1 MSDCRSIGS
10 KYQPSSQSRK
20 ISIGVMVD
28 SVAKKMSGAAKE
40 DEVAVLTERTNLNV
54 ENSIE
59 VKNKGQR
66 VAAPV
71 KGKPIEA
78 EAPEQERSPWIT
90 TRSLHQQSSFP
101 ETFFRAEQPAT
112 SGRQN
117 KLNGQK
123 NAPATHSVQF
133 CTNKTSILESDS
145 GKKQFDGIT
154 YKRKG
159 TKDGGTETVKEFSF
173 AAGQED
179 HVSDKADKTETQ
191 TETLRLKLWEI
202 LGNISSP
209 KSQHSN
215 SQSHEVGANNLKPGQ
230 NFDQKGG
237 EVVRPRQNSDTIET
251 DSEDPDHT
259 IRRPVTRSLTQ
270 KRVSPK
276 VQVKRTKCGPSS
288 GYIQKNQEKNIFSFK
303 EGWSRR
309 VNGSA
314 NGGSSK
320 PMRKKSDKKSTKI
333 EPRKILFPEKDTSD
347 KIQGESY
354 RSKAMLP
361 AEEIPSPGK
370 KMGDFHHCLPEN
382 GREYIEVEKKIQEQN
397 SRQAPFTDKT
407 DQQEDFNS
415 SANGDQQEDIAN
427 PSLKNVVDQQD
438 DFENPTFR
446 IKTPTS
452 SSTRTSTPKMDQL
465 EHDVPSRPPTK
476 KRFTVGSIRSFR
488 NLQTSKPDRYGSNAQ
503 TEYSVSFIVLEV
515 PI

>member
-1 MSDCRSIGS
+1 MSDCRSIS
-10 KYQPSSQSRK
+10 NYQQSSQSRK

-40 DEVAVLTERTNLNV
+40 DDVAVPTERKNLNV

-59 VKNKGQR
+59 VKKKGQQ
-66 VAAPV
+66 VTAPV
-71 KGKPIEA
+71 KRKPI
-78 EAPEQERSPWIT
+78 EAPEQEGSPWIT
-90 TRSLHQQSSFP
+90 TRSLRQQSSFP
-101 ETFFRAEQPAT
+101 ETFFCAEQPAT

-117 KLNGQK
+117 KLSGQK

-133 CTNKTSILESDS
+133 CTNKTSILQSDS
-145 GKKQFDGIT
+145 GEKQFDGIT

-159 TKDGGTETVKEFSF
+159 MKDGSTETVKEFSF
-173 AAGQED
+173 AAAQED

-191 TETLRLKLWEI
+191 TETLRMKLWEI

-288 GYIQKNQEKNIFSFK
+288 GYIQKNQEKNIFSLK
-303 EGWSRR
+303 GGWCGR

-333 EPRKILFPEKDTSD
+333 KPRKILFPEKDTSD
-347 KIQGESY
+347 KIQGASY
-354 RSKAMLP
+354 RSAAPLP
-361 AEEIPSPGK
+361 AEETPSPGK
-370 KMGDFHHCLPEN
+370 KMGDVHHCLPEN
-382 GREYIEVEKKIQEQN
+382 DREYLEVEKKIQEQN
-397 SRQAPFTDKT
+397 SRQSPLTDKT

-415 SANGDQQEDIAN
+415 PANGDQLEETDN

-438 DFENPTFR
+438 GFESPTFR
-446 IKTPTS
+446 IETPTS
-452 SSTRTSTPKMDQL
+452 SSTRTSTPKTDQL

-476 KRFTVGSIRSFR
+476 KRFTVGGIRSFR
-488 NLQTSKPDRYGSNAQ
+488 NLQTSKPDHYGSNAQ
-503 TEYSVSFIVLEV
+503 KEYSVSFIVLEV